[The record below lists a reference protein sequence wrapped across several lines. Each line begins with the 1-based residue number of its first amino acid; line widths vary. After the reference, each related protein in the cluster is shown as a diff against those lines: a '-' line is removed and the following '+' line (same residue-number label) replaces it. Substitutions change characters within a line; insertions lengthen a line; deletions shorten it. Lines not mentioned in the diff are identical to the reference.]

1 MVRRIFVSA
10 FLTLAA
16 SAALADTRQDCE
28 RSAILKKDLDAKIRA
43 CTKIIDRDR
52 QAAWAYIGRG
62 QAYRWKDDY
71 DRAIGDYSR
80 AIEIDPK
87 SASAYFNRGAAY
99 EARRLIG
106 EDSDYDRAMAD
117 YTRAIEIEP
126 KVEFYVGRAAAYGM
140 NAMIV
145 DAVRN
150 QERAAADR
158 ESAIADYTKAIEI
171 APSEAFYWSRARHH
185 EKLGRREAAIA
196 DYWEAVA
203 LDPFTR
209 LSWDDLRRLLKQADK
224 RDAAD
229 APSPS
234 APTPTGVR
242 TLPRLPEPLAPAEER
257 ALQPGDSFKECDA
270 CPEMV
275 VVPAGE
281 FIMGSPLGE
290 AGRDVTEGPQ
300 RKVTIARPFAAGR
313 YEVTF
318 AEWDACVAA
327 GGCKRS
333 LGDAGWGRGR
343 RPAIF
348 VTSEEI
354 KKEYLPWLA
363 RTTGKQ
369 YRLLSEA
376 EWEYAARAGTTT
388 RYAFGDTITAKQAR
402 LSETKGG
409 GVGKTAEVG
418 SFPPNAF
425 GLYDMHGNVRE
436 LVADSWHAYHRAPID
451 GSVVRGKNFHVL
463 RGGSWNSPPDF
474 VRSALRYYESI
485 WPKERSTNEIGFRVA
500 RSLAP

>member
-1 MVRRIFVSA
+1 MQQFKVFSSTSFRVEIVKSILVCV
-10 FLTLAA
+10 FLTLSA

-28 RSAILKKDLDAKIRA
+28 RSAILKKELDAKIRA
-43 CTKIIDRDR
+43 CTRIIDRDR

-106 EDSDYDRAMAD
+106 EDIDYDRAIAD

-126 KVEFYVGRAAAYGM
+126 RADFYVGRAAAYGM
-140 NAMIV
+140 NALIV

-150 QERAAADR
+150 RERAAADR

-171 APSEAFYWSRARHH
+171 APIAGHFAARARHH
-185 EKLGRREAAIA
+185 EKLGRTAEAIA
-196 DYWEAVA
+196 DHWEAVA
-203 LDPFTR
+203 LEPLTR
-209 LSWDDLRRLLKQADK
+209 FSWDDLRRLLPHAGKPN
-224 RDAAD
+224 AAD
-229 APSPS
+229 VASASAPSP
-234 APTPTGVR
+234 PKVVEPGVKS
-242 TLPRLPEPLAPAEER
+242 LPRLAEPLAPAEER

-281 FIMGSPLGE
+281 FIMGSPLSE

-318 AEWDACVAA
+318 AEWDACVAG

-333 LGDAGWGRGR
+333 PGDAGWGRGQ
-343 RPAIF
+343 RPVIF
-348 VTSEEI
+348 VTSEEMH
-354 KKEYLPWLA
+354 EGVSAVA
-363 RTTGKQ
+363 RRQDRQAIPAHERGRVGVCGARRHHDAI
-369 YRLLSEA
+369 RLRRHDHGEA
-376 EWEYAARAGTTT
+376 
-388 RYAFGDTITAKQAR
+388 
-402 LSETKGG
+402 
-409 GVGKTAEVG
+409 
-418 SFPPNAF
+418 
-425 GLYDMHGNVRE
+425 
-436 LVADSWHAYHRAPID
+436 
-451 GSVVRGKNFHVL
+451 GSVLGCQGGQRRQDGRGRLVPAQRL
-463 RGGSWNSPPDF
+463 RP
-474 VRSALRYYESI
+474 L
-485 WPKERSTNEIGFRVA
+485 
-500 RSLAP
+500 